1 MYIFC
6 FQARGQ
12 NTSKE
17 DFQKNRFDLGM
28 SFLLK
33 GKNEK
38 AIGPFN
44 HAYQIIPNN
53 ELGQIAFKKYDSL
66 RPIIREGLRNIII
79 GNWKKIHKE
88 ANWVMVEENGLVGEM
103 ITINENNILFFE
115 LYKNAKE
122 WCLVKTEPIVFCK
135 KADNERPEID
145 YHVSFTEF
153 TFINKEVW
161 QFRID
166 ENSGLLNTNMV
177 GTELD
182 NGVAE
187 IISGSLSHQY
197 FKLE

>member
-1 MYIFC
+1 MCIFC
-6 FQARGQ
+6 FQVRGQ

-28 SFLLK
+28 SFLFK
-33 GKNEK
+33 GENEK

-44 HAYQIIPNN
+44 HAYHIIPNN
-53 ELGQIAFKKYDSL
+53 ELGQIAFKKFDSL
-66 RPIIREGLRNIII
+66 RPIIREELRNIII

-122 WCLVKTEPIVFCK
+122 WCLLKTEPIVFCK

-166 ENSGLLNTNMV
+166 ENSGLLNTNLV

-187 IISGSLSHQY
+187 IICGSLSHQY

>member
-1 MYIFC
+1 MFVIC

-44 HAYQIIPNN
+44 HAYHIIPNN
-53 ELGQIAFKKYDSL
+53 ELGQIAFKIYDSL
-66 RPIIREGLRNIII
+66 RPIIREKLRNIII

-166 ENSGLLNTNMV
+166 ENSGLLNTNLV

-187 IISGSLSHQY
+187 IICGSLSHQY